1 MKVMEV
7 TIKKICAKK
16 LDALIVNISEIVLN
30 SKRRIEVANIECE
43 RFKCNIAHELK
54 GTGMNTKRIE

>member
-1 MKVMEV
+1 VQKLKAFIV
-7 TIKKICAKK
+7 KI
-16 LDALIVNISEIVLN
+16 SGIVLN
-30 SKRRIEVANIECE
+30 SKRRVQAAHIERE